1 MDTLFGPDCVL
12 NNRVHLY
19 KLVLT
24 ATTNNILLGVLASNP
39 WRNSDSPSCFILQPV
54 FMARAHRDFT
64 SYLTLPCLALH
75 RFGLHIGL
83 YTSCALQTPL
93 KFIDSEFRNN

>member
-24 ATTNNILLGVLASNP
+24 ATTNNILGVLASNP
-39 WRNSDSPSCFILQPV
+39 WRSSDSPSCFILQSV
-54 FMARAHRDFT
+54 FMARVHRDFT
-64 SYLTLPCLALH
+64 SYLTLPYVYLGYIHDCIH
-75 RFGLHIGL
+75 HVPYR
-83 YTSCALQTPL
+83 PL
-93 KFIDSEFRNN
+93 